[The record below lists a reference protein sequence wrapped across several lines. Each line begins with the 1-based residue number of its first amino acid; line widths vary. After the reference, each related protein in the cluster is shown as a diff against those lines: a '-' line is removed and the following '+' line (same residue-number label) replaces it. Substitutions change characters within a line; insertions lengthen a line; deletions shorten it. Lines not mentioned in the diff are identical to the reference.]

1 MSNSDELTLLQKTF
15 LQRFFATETGQR
27 FFLTGGTALAAF
39 HLHHRVS
46 EALDLFTYDDAAM
59 SEIDRLVPRIAQEMG
74 CRIGRTRK
82 SEYFRQ
88 FLLEPE
94 KDDPPLKLDLVREYG
109 PRYGELETVQGVI
122 VDAIENIGANKV
134 TAIFGRTASK
144 DFVDLYFILQTGYE
158 FAELLNMARE
168 KDTGLVDFYLAGA
181 LLQINKITRLP
192 VMQRS
197 IDLAQLREFF
207 THLANELLDQLD
219 PTANSK

>member
-1 MSNSDELTLLQKTF
+1 MFNSDELTLLQKTF

-46 EALDLFTYDDAAM
+46 EDLDLFTYDDAAM

-74 CRIGRTRK
+74 CQIGRARK

-94 KDDPPLKLDLVREYG
+94 KDDPPLKLDLVRDYG
-109 PRYGELETVQGVI
+109 PRYGKLETVQGII

-134 TAIFGRTASK
+134 TAIFGRTVSK

-158 FAELLNMARE
+158 FTELLDMARE
-168 KDTGLVDFYLAGA
+168 KDTGLMDFYLAGA

-192 VMQRS
+192 MMRRP
-197 IDLAQLREFF
+197 IDLSQLREFF